1 MNIIK
6 KLILIIQNSILKM
19 IQHDGVEI
27 AGYLAFLTLISIFPC
42 TIFLTKLIGLINYF
56 LSTKFG
62 DDVILKHIINS
73 FDNIK
78 EIPINTLKNDIEN
91 ILTGPPKTL
100 INFAIIGIL
109 WTSSS
114 TMQGLK
120 TILNRA
126 YQVESKPPYIFTRIY
141 SIIQFIIVS
150 FITIILIT
158 TIEIVPS
165 IFEYINH
172 NIGNISHS
180 FFNAQVVEYLE
191 SYSFLINI
199 FFLIIYT
206 LWLNIM
212 LTNTKLTVRNVLPGS
227 LITVFLWLISSKI
240 LVIYFTKF
248 IQFTTIYGGLANI
261 ISILIYFYVVFICFI
276 FGAEFNHQYIKNWK
290 KFDKTIISP

>member
-1 MNIIK
+1 MITIK
-6 KLILIIQNSILKM
+6 KLISIIKNSILKM

-42 TIFLTKLIGLINYF
+42 AIFLTKLIGLINYF
-56 LSTKFG
+56 LSTRFG
-62 DDVILKHIINS
+62 DDVILKHIISS

-78 EIPINTLKNDIEN
+78 EIPITTLKKDIES

-126 YQVESKPPYIFTRIY
+126 YQVENKPPYIFARMY
-141 SIIQFIIVS
+141 SIVQFIIVS
-150 FITIILIT
+150 FITIILIST
-158 TIEIVPS
+158 VKIIPS
-165 IFEYINH
+165 IFEYINQ
-172 NIGNISHS
+172 NIGDISHS
-180 FFNAQVVEYLE
+180 FFNIKIIEYLQ

-212 LTNTKLTVRNVLPGS
+212 LTNTKLTIKNVLPGS
-227 LITVFLWLISSKI
+227 LITVCLWLISSKI
-240 LVIYFTKF
+240 LVMYFTKF
-248 IQFTTIYGGLANI
+248 IQFSTIYGSLANI
-261 ISILIYFYVVFICFI
+261 ISILIYFYVIFIFFI
-276 FGAEFNHQYIKNWK
+276 FGAEFNHQYIKNGK
-290 KFDKTIISP
+290 KI